1 VIQKKLKFGL
11 LALSYLFLLA
21 FNANA
26 HHSSAA
32 YDRETVLKISGVIQE
47 FRWKNPHSHIK
58 LEVSSEDENNIIWN
72 FEGGGATT
80 MVREGWRRS
89 MLKIG
94 DQVTIHYNPLRNG
107 QPGGI
112 LQGADLA
119 DGQFMGHNY

>member
-1 VIQKKLKFGL
+1 
-11 LALSYLFLLA
+11 
-21 FNANA
+21 
-26 HHSSAA
+26 
-32 YDRETVLKISGVIQE
+32 
-47 FRWKNPHSHIK
+47 
-58 LEVSSEDENNIIWN
+58 
-72 FEGGGATT
+72 